1 MTHIIMVSHG
11 EYAKAMIESAEL
23 IVGEQENITA
33 FGFNLG
39 DSVDQLQESIANE
52 LKRVQRNSDR
62 DVLVLTDMFSGSP
75 FNAVTSL
82 MQEYSFHHIT
92 GINLPLMLEVL
103 MSRDESSVE
112 ELCKSVLEKGK
123 DTIVYVNK
131 FLEEME

>member
-11 EYAKAMIESAEL
+11 EYVKAMIESAEL
-23 IVGEQENITA
+23 IVGEKENVTT

-52 LKRVQRNSDR
+52 LKRVQKNS

-75 FNAVTSL
+75 FNAVSSL

-92 GINLPLMLEVL
+92 GINLPLLLEIL
-103 MSRDESSVE
+103 MSRDETSVQ
-112 ELCKSVLEKGK
+112 ELCNNVMEKGK

>member
-11 EYAKAMIESAEL
+11 EYVKAMIESAEL
-23 IVGEQENITA
+23 IVGEQENVTT

-52 LKRVQRNSDR
+52 LKRVQKNSN
-62 DVLVLTDMFSGSP
+62 VLVLTDMFSGSP
-75 FNAVTSL
+75 FNAVSSL

-92 GINLPLMLEVL
+92 GINLPMLLEIL
-103 MSRDESSVE
+103 MSRDETSVE
-112 ELCKSVLEKGK
+112 ELCNNVMEKGK

-131 FLEEME
+131 FLKEME

>member
-1 MTHIIMVSHG
+1 MVSHG
-11 EYAKAMIESAEL
+11 EYVKAMIESAEL
-23 IVGEQENITA
+23 IVGEQENVTT

-52 LKRVQRNSDR
+52 LKRVQKNS

-75 FNAVTSL
+75 FNAVSSL

-92 GINLPLMLEVL
+92 GINLPLLLEIL
-103 MSRDESSVE
+103 MSRDETSVE
-112 ELCKSVLEKGK
+112 ELCSNAMEKGK
-123 DTIVYVNK
+123 DTIIYVNK

>member
-1 MTHIIMVSHG
+1 VTYIIMVSHG
-11 EYAKAMIESAEL
+11 EYVKAMIESAEL
-23 IVGEQENITA
+23 IVGEQENVTT

-52 LKRVQRNSDR
+52 LKRVQKNS

-75 FNAVTSL
+75 FNAVSSL

-92 GINLPLMLEVL
+92 GINLPLLLEIL
-103 MSRDESSVE
+103 MSRDETSVE
-112 ELCKSVLEKGK
+112 ELCSNAMEKGK
-123 DTIVYVNK
+123 DTIIYVNK

>member
-1 MTHIIMVSHG
+1 MTYIIMVSHG
-11 EYAKAMIESAEL
+11 EYVKAMIESAEL
-23 IVGEQENITA
+23 IVGEQENVTT

-52 LKRVQRNSDR
+52 LKRVQKNS

-75 FNAVTSL
+75 FNAVSSL

-92 GINLPLMLEVL
+92 GINLPLLLEIL
-103 MSRDESSVE
+103 MSRDETSVE
-112 ELCKSVLEKGK
+112 ELCSNAMEKGK
-123 DTIVYVNK
+123 DTIIYVNK

>member
-1 MTHIIMVSHG
+1 MTYIIMVSHG
-11 EYAKAMIESAEL
+11 EYVKAMIESAEL
-23 IVGEQENITA
+23 IVGEQENVTT

-52 LKRVQRNSDR
+52 LKRVQKNS

-75 FNAVTSL
+75 FNAVSSL

-92 GINLPLMLEVL
+92 GINLPLLLKIL
-103 MSRDESSVE
+103 MSRDETSVE
-112 ELCKSVLEKGK
+112 ELCSNAMEKGK
-123 DTIVYVNK
+123 DTIIYVNK

>member
-1 MTHIIMVSHG
+1 MVSHG
-11 EYAKAMIESAEL
+11 EYVKAMIESAEL
-23 IVGEQENITA
+23 IVGEQENVTT

-52 LKRVQRNSDR
+52 LKRGQKNS

-75 FNAVTSL
+75 FNAVSSL

-92 GINLPLMLEVL
+92 GINLPLLLEIL
-103 MSRDESSVE
+103 MSRDETSVE
-112 ELCKSVLEKGK
+112 ELCSNAMEKGK
-123 DTIVYVNK
+123 DTIIYVNK